1 MFLGLVL
8 MCFNNEPASV
18 YTCYTYNSPVLF
30 ETEKD
35 CMDSLIGFLNTEE
48 LIAILEVDNVEDAQ
62 CVKLGIGDKV

>member
-8 MCFNNEPASV
+8 MCFNNEPVSA

-30 ETEKD
+30 ETEEE

-48 LIAILEVDNVEDAQ
+48 LIAILELDNVEDAQ
-62 CVKLGIGDKV
+62 CVKLGAGERV